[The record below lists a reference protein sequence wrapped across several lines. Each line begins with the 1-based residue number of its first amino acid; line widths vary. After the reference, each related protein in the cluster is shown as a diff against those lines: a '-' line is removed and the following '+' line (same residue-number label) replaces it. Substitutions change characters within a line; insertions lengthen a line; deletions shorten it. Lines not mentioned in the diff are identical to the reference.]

1 MANVDIIVNMI
12 DKTKSGLSSISGGL
26 KTLVPQFLSIQ
37 ERTDAWSE
45 GLKNSGDISKVFASH
60 LSEQANA
67 MGITGSKYQS
77 LISASGLYSKEQLTN
92 AQNSALVA
100 EKARMLSG
108 EVAKGAMTATQ
119 AGEAFKKYT
128 DDLAKS
134 EYQSASTSKILQEM
148 AGDFAKVGAVVG
160 GVTLAAKAIYDLGKS
175 GAELQFTENRFNRL
189 SDSINTTSD
198 ALLDDLRTATRGLYS
213 DTELMA
219 SASDLM
225 ALGLAKTHDEAVRL
239 ATVSGGLN
247 MNMNQLV
254 LTLTNMT
261 TMRFDALGVST
272 DGFKEKMAALE
283 EQGYST
289 NDAFKEAFLQQ
300 AEDQLEKVGH
310 AADANLGAFMMLE
323 AQMQDTKNSAKELAA
338 DGLAPIIRY
347 LAESTGEMN
356 ENKRVLQEI
365 NEELYKEY
373 SAHKVLTPEMERL
386 IKQHELGAAM
396 TEYYRESVEQNTQS
410 LNENAAAVADV
421 SSANNDLLSLTMSL
435 SEENESY
442 NESLVDEQAKLAE
455 LQSEIDNLISQGYSP
470 QGAAVQE
477 VTEKYNEQAEKIQ
490 ELKDKHA
497 DAMAQIAADLL
508 LAKLQADGF
517 TDAEYNMAI
526 AMLESTGQ
534 IDSAA
539 AQTALAMDK
548 IASAAQNAGT
558 AGMESFGG
566 IMSKVMEDGVI
577 SNEELQAALDELSAE
592 SAVEEVD
599 SISSATDE
607 MSAVGDAN
615 INELQSSVN
624 GLSTESAINEFD
636 ALIDRLNAIPT
647 VVPVDIEYTVNGEVP
662 PPLTGGQS
670 ISRGQSASGGQVFN
684 IANATFIQNE
694 SGSWNPL

>member
-1 MANVDIIVNMI
+1 MATQIASLYADIGA
-12 DKTKSGLSSISGGL
+12 KTDGFEKGAAKVSAGLR
-26 KTLVPQFLSIQ
+26 TLVPQFLSTQ
-37 ERTDAWSE
+37 ERTDAWTD
-45 GLKNSGDISKVFASH
+45 GLKNSGDASRLFASH
-60 LSEQANA
+60 LSEQASA

-128 DDLAKS
+128 SDLAQS
-134 EYQSASTSKILQEM
+134 EYQSANTSKILQEM

-175 GAELQFTENRFNRL
+175 GAELQFAENRFNRL

-239 ATVSGGLN
+239 AAVSGGLN

-310 AADANLGAFMMLE
+310 AADTNLGAFMMLE
-323 AQMQDTKNSAKELAA
+323 AQMQDTSNSAKELAA
-338 DGLAPIIRY
+338 DGLAPVIRY

-356 ENKRVLQEI
+356 ENQRVLKEI
-365 NEELYKEY
+365 NDELYKEY

-396 TEYYRESVEQNTQS
+396 TDYYRESVEVNTEA

-421 SSANNDLLSLTMSL
+421 SSANNDLLSLVQDIS
-435 SEENESY
+435 SENASY
-442 NESLVDEQAKLAE
+442 NESLLDEQAKLAD
-455 LQSEIDNLISQGYSP
+455 LQSEIDNLIAQGYSP
-470 QGAAVQE
+470 QSSAVQE
-477 VTEKYNEQAEKIQ
+477 VTDKYNDQAQKVQ
-490 ELKDKHA
+490 DLKASHA
-497 DAMAQIAADLL
+497 DAFAAIATDLMI
-508 LAKLQADGF
+508 AKLKADGF

-526 AMLESTGQ
+526 AMLQSTGQ
-534 IDSAA
+534 IDEAA
-539 AQTALAMDK
+539 ATTALAMDK
-548 IASAAQNAGT
+548 ITTAAMNAGD
-558 AGMESFGG
+558 AGMTQFGD
-566 IMSKVMEDGVI
+566 IMARVMEDGVI
-577 SNEELQAALDELSAE
+577 DQSELE
-592 SAVEEVD
+592 
-599 SISSATDE
+599 
-607 MSAVGDAN
+607 
-615 INELQSSVN
+615 
-624 GLSTESAINEFD
+624 D
-636 ALIDRLNAIPT
+636 ALRDLGVTGSEAGSIIQESFGSIDTSTANSQIDSMEERLLDITSKTWTIKLVADTPT
-647 VVPVDIEYTVNGEVP
+647 LPTPTPAPPGGGGGLPTKPPTEDLLSSRATNIYNPTIYVLSDSQMGQDILAQFG
-662 PPLTGGQS
+662 
-670 ISRGQSASGGQVFN
+670 
-684 IANATFIQNE
+684 
-694 SGSWNPL
+694 